1 VYLTSRAKAAVLV
14 DDDPASAPPPA
25 VRRRVAPNVLA
36 LGAVSLVTDI
46 SSEMVTAIL
55 PLYFVFVLGM
65 TPLQFGF
72 FDGLYSGVTSFVQLF
87 AGVAADRWQRRK
99 AIAGAGYGLS
109 AICKLGMLLAGS
121 SLPGI
126 GLVLAAD
133 RTGKGI
139 RTAPRDALISLSS
152 REEDLGR
159 SFGVHR
165 ALDTAGAFIGP
176 LLAFIM
182 ISAAPDGYDAIFVVS
197 FCVAAFAVG
206 ILVVTV
212 RDKRSAI
219 ASHREV
225 SARAA
230 MRLLKEWRFSAITIC
245 AALFSFVQIS
255 DAFVYLILQRRYDFQ
270 LSFFPLLSLGTSA
283 GYLLLAVPMGR
294 VADRVGRARVFL
306 LGHVA
311 LLVVYVLAEHG
322 PKGWPFLIVI
332 LAIHGS
338 FYAATDGVLMAY
350 VGPIIPAQLRTSGMA
365 VIQTGNAVANLAS
378 STVFGLAWTLWGPST
393 AVVVFGAALVASLVL
408 GAAILPIRSRA

>member
-1 VYLTSRAKAAVLV
+1 VYLTSRTALARRLAEP
-14 DDDPASAPPPA
+14 DAPVK
-25 VRRRVAPNVLA
+25 VRRRVSPNVLA
-36 LGAVSLVTDI
+36 LGAVSMVTDI

-87 AGVAADRWQRRK
+87 AGVVADRWQRRK

-109 AICKLGMLLAGS
+109 AICKLGMLMVGS

-126 GLVLAAD
+126 GVVLAAD
-133 RTGKGI
+133 RTGKGF

-152 REEDLGR
+152 EPEDLGR

-165 ALDTAGAFIGP
+165 ALDTVGAFIGP
-176 LLAFIM
+176 LLAFVM

-197 FCVAAFAVG
+197 FCIAAFAVG

-212 RDKRSAI
+212 KDKRSAI
-219 ASHREV
+219 SSAKEV

-230 MRLLKEWRFSAITIC
+230 LRLLRSGRFAAIAIC
-245 AALFSFVQIS
+245 ALLFSFVQIS
-255 DAFVYLILQRRYDFQ
+255 DAFVYLLLQRRYDLQ
-270 LSFFPLLSLGTSA
+270 LSFFPLLSLGTSV
-283 GYLLLAVPMGR
+283 GYLFLAVPLGR

-311 LLVVYVLAEHG
+311 LLVVYVLVEHG

-350 VGPIIPAQLRTSGMA
+350 VGPIIPEHLRTSGMA
-365 VIQTGNAVANLAS
+365 VIQTGNAVANLLS
-378 STVFGLAWTLWGPST
+378 STVFGLAWTVWGPAM
-393 AVVVFGAALVASLVL
+393 AVWVFGIGLVVSLLL
-408 GAAILPIRSRA
+408 GAVMLPIRSRA

>member
-1 VYLTSRAKAAVLV
+1 MYLTSRTALGRRAAE
-14 DDDPASAPPPA
+14 PEAPVK
-25 VRRRVAPNVLA
+25 VRRRVSPNVLA
-36 LGAVSLVTDI
+36 LGAVSMVTDI

-87 AGVAADRWQRRK
+87 AGVVADRWQQRK

-109 AICKLGMLLAGS
+109 AICKLGMLMVGS

-133 RTGKGI
+133 RTGKGF

-152 REEDLGR
+152 EPEDLGR

-165 ALDTAGAFIGP
+165 ALDTVGAFIGP
-176 LLAFIM
+176 LLAFVM
-182 ISAAPDGYDAIFVVS
+182 ISAAPNGYDAIFVVS

-212 RDKRSAI
+212 RDKRTAISSAKEVTARAALRLLRSGKFSAI
-219 ASHREV
+219 A
-225 SARAA
+225 
-230 MRLLKEWRFSAITIC
+230 IC
-245 AALFSFVQIS
+245 ALLFSFVQIS
-255 DAFVYLILQRRYDFQ
+255 DAFVYLLLQRRYNLQ
-270 LSFFPLLSLGTSA
+270 LSFFPLLSLGTSV
-283 GYLLLAVPMGR
+283 GYLVLAIPLGR
-294 VADRVGRARVFL
+294 VADRIGRARVFL

-311 LLVVYVLAEHG
+311 LLLVYVLVQHG

-350 VGPIIPAQLRTSGMA
+350 VGPIIPEHLRTSGMA
-365 VIQTGNAVANLAS
+365 VIQTGNAVANLLS
-378 STVFGLAWTLWGPST
+378 STVFGLAWTVWGPGT
-393 AVVVFGAALVASLVL
+393 AVQVFGIGLVATLVL
-408 GAAILPIRSRA
+408 GAVMLPIRSRA